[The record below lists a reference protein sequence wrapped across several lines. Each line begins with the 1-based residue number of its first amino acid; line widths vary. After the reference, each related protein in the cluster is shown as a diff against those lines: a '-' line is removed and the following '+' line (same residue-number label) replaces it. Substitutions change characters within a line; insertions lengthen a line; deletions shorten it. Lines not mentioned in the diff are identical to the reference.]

1 MRNGLSLL
9 LAVLLAVAACG
20 WGQVP
25 DAVKAEVNLEKRYW
39 AALDA
44 GQRALEEA
52 RVAMNA
58 GSAAELLGKAKE
70 AGDCVEYAMESLEA
84 MGKHPSQNG
93 KNYKRAE
100 LRTRDLLRRIDTL
113 AKDVGIDEREAVQ
126 TAQKRIGAVHDKLIS
141 GVMSR
146 RP

>member
-1 MRNGLSLL
+1 MRDGLLL
-9 LAVLLAVAACG
+9 LALVAVG

-25 DAVKAEVNLEKRYW
+25 DAVKAEPNLEKRYW

-44 GQRALEEA
+44 GQKALDEA

-58 GSAAELLGKAKE
+58 GAGAELLGKAKE

-93 KNYKRAE
+93 RNYKRAE

-113 AKDVGIDEREAVQ
+113 AKDAGIDEREAVQ
-126 TAQKRIGAVHDKLIS
+126 VVQKRIGAVHDKLIE

>member
-1 MRNGLSLL
+1 MRNGIGVVLVQALL
-9 LAVLLAVAACG
+9 VCG
-20 WGQVP
+20 LCGQVP
-25 DAVKAEVNLEKRYW
+25 EAVQAEVSLEKRYW

-44 GQRALEEA
+44 GQKALDEA
-52 RVAMNA
+52 RVALSGGLDQELVA
-58 GSAAELLGKAKE
+58 KSLAAA
-70 AGDCVEYAMESLEA
+70 DCVEYALKTLEA

-113 AKDVGIDEREAVQ
+113 VKDAGIDERSAVEG
-126 TAQKRIGAVHDKLIS
+126 AKARIGRVHDALIS

>member
-1 MRNGLSLL
+1 MRNGLALL
-9 LAVLLAVAACG
+9 LVLAGGA

-25 DAVKAEVNLEKRYW
+25 DVVKAEVNLEKRYW

-44 GQRALEEA
+44 GQKALEEA
-52 RVAMNA
+52 RAAMSA
-58 GSAAELLGKAKE
+58 GEAAELLAKSRQ
-70 AGDCVEYAMESLEA
+70 AADCVEYAMESLEA

-126 TAQKRIGAVHDKLIS
+126 TAQKRIGAVHEKLID

>member
-1 MRNGLSLL
+1 MRNGLLVA
-9 LAVLLAVAACG
+9 LALTACI

-25 DAVKAEVNLEKRYW
+25 DAVKAETNLEKRYW

-44 GQRALEEA
+44 GQKALDEA
-52 RVAMNA
+52 RAAMSA
-58 GSAAELLGKAKE
+58 GTVAELQAKVGQ

-113 AKDVGIDEREAVQ
+113 AKDVAIDEREAVQ
-126 TAQKRIGAVHDKLIS
+126 AAQKRIGAVHDKLIT